1 MKYILTESKLQSVF
15 NSMIKEYSDL
25 EKTEK
30 SYDWYNYDKNRYVDF
45 NCINFYEDIEED
57 WEDDSWILQYQSE
70 HGHIGTKEQ
79 LPILRYSPFWPFK
92 NQMEMFGERFETLLK
107 NWFEETYNLPVKTVT
122 TETE

>member
-30 SYDWYNYDKNRYVDF
+30 SYDWYNYDKNRYVDL
-45 NCINFYEDIEED
+45 NCVNFYMNIEED

-70 HGHIGTKEQ
+70 PGDIGTKEQ
-79 LPILRYSPFWPFK
+79 VPILRYSPFWPFK

-122 TETE
+122 TELE